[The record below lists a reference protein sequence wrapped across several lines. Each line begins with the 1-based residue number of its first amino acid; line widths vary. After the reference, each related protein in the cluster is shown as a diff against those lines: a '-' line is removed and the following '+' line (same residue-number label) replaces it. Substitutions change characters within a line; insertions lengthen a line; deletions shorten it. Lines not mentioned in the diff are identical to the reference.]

1 MDLDCYTQS
10 KLVIEYLD
18 KNNVKSVIY
27 TDLKLLKGKISHYL
41 DSDNDDLDQEN
52 RLRIEKRI
60 DKNKYDK
67 MLFENDQWI
76 KKSYKKH
83 YKKSIIKE
91 FKDISK
97 IIKIYKNLSSW
108 ENN

>member
-1 MDLDCYTQS
+1 MDCYIQS

-27 TDLKLLKGKISHYL
+27 TNVKLLKGKNCHSL
-41 DSDNDDLDQEN
+41 DSDDNNLDEDN
-52 RLRIEKRI
+52 KLKIEKML

-67 MLFENDQWI
+67 ILFENDEWI
-76 KKSYKKH
+76 KKSYKKK
-83 YKKSIIKE
+83 YKRSVNRE
-91 FKDISK
+91 FKDIVK
-97 IIKIYKNLSSW
+97 ITKIYKNFSSW

>member
-1 MDLDCYTQS
+1 MDCYIQS

-27 TDLKLLKGKISHYL
+27 TNMKLLKAKICHSL
-41 DSDNDDLDQEN
+41 DSDDDNLDEDN
-52 RLRIEKRI
+52 KFKIEKKV

-67 MLFENDQWI
+67 ILFENDEWI
-76 KKSYKKH
+76 KKSYKKK
-83 YKKSIIKE
+83 YKYLVNRE
-91 FKDISK
+91 FKDIAK
-97 IIKIYKNLSSW
+97 ITKIYKNFSSW